1 MGVGLTGIDHLP
13 DHLSVQR
20 FSVDGRGGAQAGK
33 GGSLVC
39 CGSLPRKWQPDL
51 TVKVRWN
58 VTNWRDCKG
67 EEHEAVVPVEP
78 YDEIGR
84 LYVHFFSDGSVRAV
98 SSNYVAWKA
107 NEPESPYP
115 IKDLIPQKYPW
126 QVYDLDLTC
135 LRSANPETAESTP

>member
-20 FSVDGRGGAQAGK
+20 FSVDGSGGGPAGG
-33 GGSLVC
+33 GGSLAC
-39 CGSLPRKWQPDL
+39 CGRLPRKWQPDL

-98 SSNYVAWKA
+98 SSALA
-107 NEPESPYP
+107 TPLSPDYKGP
-115 IKDLIPQKYPW
+115 HDRIPQKYPW
-126 QVYDLDLTC
+126 QIYDLDSTC
-135 LRSANPETAESTP
+135 PPYTARSPR

>member
-33 GGSLVC
+33 GGSLEC

-67 EEHEAVVPVEP
+67 EEHEEVVPVEP

-98 SSNYVAWKA
+98 SSALA
-107 NEPESPYP
+107 TPRSPDYKGP
-115 IKDLIPQKYPW
+115 HDRIPQKYPW
-126 QVYDLDLTC
+126 QIYNLDLTC
-135 LRSANPETAESTP
+135 SPPESPKQ